1 MRSVIVHQQVMLL
14 LLSTVILHLSFAFQ
28 PRHNHHHLSLFTSSA
43 ALGGDGGE
51 VRNEDEMERMDIV
64 RMLQRSYYRSDDV
77 DRNETTISQPYKG
90 RRTILDVDTG
100 RVSNLPLWRVGWV
113 ETPGR
118 RNCLNV
124 HELQY
129 THMFETI
136 LSSTNG
142 DDDDGLPL
150 YFGHLYL
157 PGGTSSAL
165 SGEERYRLKTWR
177 EELVDVNRFEDYTS
191 SSTLAAPELKSPTVD
206 RSAVIGCIMQIL
218 DHRRLDDGRL
228 VILVQAVERFVV
240 EEIVKTKP
248 YAVANVQI
256 LLDKEEL
263 PWEKGYK
270 KTSSNEGAKK
280 LSNVAMDDEGKCKF
294 IRGKAVAASFGYHEY
309 EFDKQKLPG
318 WDGDG
323 NKEMYLTK
331 LDVPWIQISQLLPFA
346 TYSSNDQCLVAAN
359 SMTAHIMDDA
369 ILTVSNKINLKSA
382 NGDLPVEQELW
393 NGGILWEPPRV
404 LSTVDHVRR
413 DDLDCDALET
423 LLWLALEE
431 FCRGTGFVLPN
442 EVRCLMPPEMDYLDF
457 TTSKCILSMYY
468 PKRRRQRR
476 LSYLA
481 PAIIENVVLPMKGRR
496 QIWLNAPS
504 IAARLL
510 DTLEWYDYL
519 NNKIGLEMG
528 EFE

>member
-1 MRSVIVHQQVMLL
+1 MIQLVL
-14 LLSTVILHLSFAFQ
+14 LLSTVVHSSFAFQ
-28 PRHNHHHLSLFTSSA
+28 PRHIHQHLSVTSSSVSA

-51 VRNEDEMERMDIV
+51 IMNDEDEMKRMDIV
-64 RMLQRSYYRSDDV
+64 RMLQRSYYRSDDT
-77 DRNETTISQPYKG
+77 NKTTTTEPYKS
-90 RRTILDVDTG
+90 RRPALDVDTG
-100 RVSNLPLWRVGWV
+100 RILNLPLWRVGWV

-136 LSSTNG
+136 LSSTSDN
-142 DDDDGLPL
+142 DDDDNGPPPL

-177 EELVDVNRFEDYTS
+177 EELMDIHRFEDYTS
-191 SSTLAAPELKSPTVD
+191 SSTLAVPDLKSPTVN
-206 RSAVIGCIMQIL
+206 RSAVIGCLMQIL

-240 EEIVKTKP
+240 EEIVKTRP

-263 PWEKGYK
+263 PWEEDYS
-270 KTSSNEGAKK
+270 KTSSNDGTKK
-280 LSNVAMDDEGKCKF
+280 QSTAMDDEGICKV
-294 IRGKAVAASFGYHEY
+294 IRRKAVAASFCYHEY

-318 WDGDG
+318 GDGNG

-331 LDVPWIQISQLLPFA
+331 EDVPWIQISQLLPFA
-346 TYSSNDQCLVAAN
+346 QYSSNDQCLVVAN
-359 SMTAHIMDDA
+359 AMTAHIMDDA
-369 ILTVSNKINLKSA
+369 IFTDSNDIYVRSV
-382 NGDLPVEQELW
+382 NGDLPIEQELW

-404 LSTVDHVRR
+404 LSTVDHGRR

-431 FCRGTGFVLPN
+431 FCRGTGFVLSH
-442 EVRCLMPPEMDYLDF
+442 EVGCLMPPEMDYLDF
-457 TTSKCILSMYY
+457 TTSKCLSLSMNY

-476 LSYLA
+476 LSFLA

-504 IAARLL
+504 TAARLL

-519 NNKIGLEMG
+519 NNKIGLGLMG